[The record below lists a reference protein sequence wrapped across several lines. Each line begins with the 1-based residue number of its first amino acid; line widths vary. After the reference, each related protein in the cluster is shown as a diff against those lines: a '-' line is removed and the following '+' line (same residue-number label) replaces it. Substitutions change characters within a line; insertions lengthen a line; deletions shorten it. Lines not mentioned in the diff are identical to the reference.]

1 MIGTLQQLAETVRT
15 VYGGATVPL
24 PFRQLATIAE
34 YMGRQGTLDAGL
46 FRSMRTSPAR
56 RDSLLSGVDPVEVVL
71 KTTLERAGDP
81 DSMARSRAGL
91 AQMLVGVLAER
102 AFEQI
107 YRETL
112 ETDEFRLEDQRSA
125 RSETDY
131 RVFNGRGRP
140 VFRINIKFHGAP
152 FRKAWELVELA
163 PENCFA
169 LATYKI
175 HQAMERQRREVLPYV
190 FVVVGVPGLSSQVVG
205 EVLPEDCVHMGA
217 LALTAKMTGKRGVED
232 QIVHH
237 LIGENAEPAISERI
251 RSFAGL
257 IREAEWRVI
266 SARKA
271 DTLLRDLL
279 FDRVFAVRVRGFNRH
294 YRNAEVDMHFSKSQD
309 LTGLHDF
316 LQLLQDS
323 GVQGLA
329 SHLERGTI

>member
-190 FVVVGVPGLSSQVVG
+190 FVVVGVPGLVILVLRQQVVQG
-205 EVLPEDCVHMGA
+205 VHRMPLFLRRLRRA
-217 LALTAKMTGKRGVED
+217 YRLSCERGVD
-232 QIVHH
+232 
-237 LIGENAEPAISERI
+237 G
-251 RSFAGL
+251 
-257 IREAEWRVI
+257 
-266 SARKA
+266 
-271 DTLLRDLL
+271 
-279 FDRVFAVRVRGFNRH
+279 VRVVLCRSL
-294 YRNAEVDMHFSKSQD
+294 E
-309 LTGLHDF
+309 
-316 LQLLQDS
+316 LQVRIL
-323 GVQGLA
+323 VW
-329 SHLERGTI
+329 T